1 MKGESNAFLIY
12 QDDNGVSN
20 VNVRFEGEDVWLA
33 AEQLAELFQT
43 TQQNISLHVQNIY
56 AEGEIDENRTHKKY
70 LLVRNEGNRSVKR
83 NILHYN
89 LDMILAIGMRIR
101 SDVATRFRQWA
112 IRHLHEFTAPGWV
125 RDENGALRRET
136 IHRMGR
142 RLPDFDY
149 SSRRIYEI
157 TVVLEERR
165 AVLGRLVKLSAGLS
179 DLGPDGGGCELGQG
193 WAVEPSEWGE
203 VVLNCWREIEAR
215 WPQVSLIEAQLMPD
229 HFHGVLFVKE
239 ALPKGKSLGSIIG
252 GFKAGCTKGW
262 REIAAALSGAGPDGS
277 ARSPTGGRVPHWAE
291 GYVDTILFGRGQLEK
306 MVNYLRDNPR
316 RLGVKREHPELFKVA
331 RDLEVSLGPAGI
343 GHFAAI
349 GNHFLL
355 ARHELRQVQVSR
367 RFFAY
372 RRDARGKILRGE
384 PPAVSTAEFAAKLAD
399 ALAAAKRG
407 AVLVSPCVSEGE
419 REIGRQVFAAGGR
432 VITLQN
438 KGFSPLYKPGGKLFE
453 TCANGNL
460 LMLAPAAW
468 PYQVNEKPMTRFDAT
483 AMNRLA
489 QWIAGEGAAEIDYK
503 GMRPDNI
510 DELARAAAKVKTTIH
525 V

>member
-1 MKGESNAFLIY
+1 MARIEERGS
-12 QDDNGVSN
+12 DSGVS
-20 VNVRFEGEDVWLA
+20 A
-33 AEQLAELFQT
+33 AEAGQ
-43 TQQNISLHVQNIY
+43 
-56 AEGEIDENRTHKKY
+56 
-70 LLVRNEGNRSVKR
+70 
-83 NILHYN
+83 
-89 LDMILAIGMRIR
+89 
-101 SDVATRFRQWA
+101 
-112 IRHLHEFTAPGWV
+112 FTAPGWV
-125 RDENGALRRET
+125 RDANGVLRRET
-136 IHRMGR
+136 IHHMGR

-157 TVVLEERR
+157 TVVLEERK
-165 AVLGRLVKLSAGLS
+165 AVLGRLVKVGH
-179 DLGPDGGGCELGQG
+179 GPDGGGGELGQG

-203 VVLNCWREIEAR
+203 VVLGCWREIEAR

-262 REIAAALSGAGPDGS
+262 REIAAALSGAGPDGL
-277 ARSPTGGRVPHWAE
+277 ARSPTGVRIPHWAE
-291 GYVDTILFGRGQLEK
+291 GYVDTILFGKGQLEK
-306 MVNYLRDNPR
+306 MVNFLRDNPR
-316 RLGVKREHPELFKVA
+316 RLGVKREHPELFKVL
-331 RDLEVSLGPAGI
+331 RDLFIEGV

-349 GNHFLL
+349 GNHQLL
-355 ARHELRQVQVSR
+355 DLPRIVQLQCSR
-367 RFFAY
+367 SDFAY
-372 RRDARGKILRGE
+372 ARDEAGAIRRDR
-384 PPAVSTAEFAAKLAD
+384 PPRLSTAAFAAKCEELNDEIAHG
-399 ALAAAKRG
+399 AA
-407 AVLVSPCVSEGE
+407 VISPCISEGE
-419 REIGRQVFAAGGR
+419 RELARCAFERGAR

-510 DELARAAAKVKTTIH
+510 DELARAAAKVKTTI
-525 V
+525 

>member
-1 MKGESNAFLIY
+1 MARADERGS
-12 QDDNGVSN
+12 DGGVS
-20 VNVRFEGEDVWLA
+20 A
-33 AEQLAELFQT
+33 AGTGQ
-43 TQQNISLHVQNIY
+43 
-56 AEGEIDENRTHKKY
+56 
-70 LLVRNEGNRSVKR
+70 
-83 NILHYN
+83 
-89 LDMILAIGMRIR
+89 
-101 SDVATRFRQWA
+101 
-112 IRHLHEFTAPGWV
+112 FTAPGWV

-179 DLGPDGGGCELGQG
+179 DLGPDGRGCELGQG

-331 RDLEVSLGPAGI
+331 RDLEVSLGPAGV

-419 REIGRQVFAAGGR
+419 REIGRQVFAAGLGLALEHIVGVLCDKR
-432 VITLQN
+432 RREERERSDEQN
-438 KGFSPLYKPGGKLFE
+438 YKCNSGVDREHEADRSENRRYSREELSESHQKSVGKGIGV
-453 TCANGNL
+453 GNH
-460 LMLAPAAW
+460 
-468 PYQVNEKPMTRFDAT
+468 T
-483 AMNRLA
+483 A
-489 QWIAGEGAAEIDYK
+489 
-503 GMRPDNI
+503 DN
-510 DELARAAAKVKTTIH
+510 LARRMRIEI
-525 V
+525 